1 MDKSN
6 KHGGRGVEEK
16 SGQEGRHGASD
27 AEQKRR
33 EDEKEPSGTGKK
45 NSQSAET
52 VGSDSS
58 KSARPRK

>member
-1 MDKSN
+1 VDKSN

-16 SGQEGRHGASD
+16 SD

-45 NSQSAET
+45 NSQSAE
-52 VGSDSS
+52 SDSR
-58 KSARPRK
+58 KSTRPRK

>member
-45 NSQSAET
+45 NSQSAE
-52 VGSDSS
+52 SDSR
-58 KSARPRK
+58 KSTRPRK